1 MNPNKLK
8 NKLQELQQS
17 LKEKEKEI
25 SALNNEIKYLNKY
38 QFISNAAEDFMTLIN
53 RKYEYVAVNNSYCRE
68 HKMIK
73 TKILGQKVYDVW
85 GKEAFNHTL
94 KDILKR
100 CFKGETIH
108 YQDWFQF
115 ENSKEGYYDVVYY
128 PYYDENRKIT
138 HVAVVTRDITRLKT
152 TELELIKSE
161 NKYRSLIEGSFDMIF
176 RLDKN
181 FIFTFVSRASERLFG
196 ILPDDLIGRE
206 FSEVFIHDELEEI
219 EKVRDRLQRGNNVET
234 IQLKLKTGEAGFSFT
249 EINALPIYESE
260 IIIGYQGIVRDLTQ
274 RKKMEEKQ
282 RQLES
287 ELIKEHRLAS
297 IGMLTSGLAH
307 NIRTPL
313 TSIMGA
319 VQLIKMGNNDL
330 DNLDIIY
337 NSTKKIEFIT
347 ESMMVSL
354 RKEKDEN
361 IQEIDI
367 NDVLQNEINLLQS
380 NLEFKHYVNKEINLA
395 ESIPTILG
403 VYNNFSQAFANI
415 IQNALDAMYDR
426 KEKNL
431 SISSQVIDSNILV
444 EISDSGCGIEKENL
458 DRLFDPFYTSKPKER
473 EPGSKAPRGTGLG
486 LYSCYNMLK
495 PYNVKIDVDS
505 RVNRGTTFKLYFP
518 IKVNQ

>member
-1 MNPNKLK
+1 MNTDKLK
-8 NKLQELQQS
+8 TKLKELQHS
-17 LKEKEKEI
+17 LKEKDKMIASLE
-25 SALNNEIKYLNKY
+25 NEIKYLNKY

-53 RKYEYVAVNNSYCRE
+53 RNYEYVAVNNSYCRE
-68 HKMIK
+68 HKMNK

-85 GKEAFNHTL
+85 GKEAFKHTL

-108 YQDWFQF
+108 YQDWFRF
-115 ENSKEGYYDVVYY
+115 ENNKEGYYYVVYY
-128 PYYDENRKIT
+128 PYFDENRKIT
-138 HVAVVTRDITRLKT
+138 HVAVVTRDITKLKT

-161 NKYRSLIEGSFDMIF
+161 NKYRNLIEGSFDMIF

-181 FIFTFVSRASERLFG
+181 FIFTFVSRASERLFD

-206 FSEVFIHDELEEI
+206 FSEAFEHDDIKEI
-219 EKVRDRLQRGNNVET
+219 DQVCDKLQRGNNVEA
-234 IQLKLKTGEAGFSFT
+234 IQLKLITRENNFSYT
-249 EINALPIYESE
+249 EINARPIYESE

-274 RKKMEEKQ
+274 RKKMEEKH

-319 VQLIKMGNNDL
+319 VQLIRLGNNEL

-337 NSTKKIEFIT
+337 SSTKKIESIT
-347 ESMMVSL
+347 ESMMISL

-367 NDVLQNEINLLQS
+367 NEVLQNEIGLLQS
-380 NLEFKHYVNKEINLA
+380 NLDFKHYVNKEINLA
-395 ESIPTILG
+395 DNLPTILG

-415 IQNALDAMYDR
+415 IQNALDAMYDV

-431 SISSQVIDSNILV
+431 SISSQLVDDNILV
-444 EISDSGCGIEKENL
+444 KIADSGCGIEKENI
-458 DRLFDPFYTSKPKER
+458 DKLFDPFYTSKPKER
-473 EPGSKAPRGTGLG
+473 KPGSDEPRGTGLG

-495 PYNVKIDVDS
+495 PYKVKIDVDS
-505 RVNRGTTFKLYFP
+505 KVNEGTTFNLYFP
-518 IKVNQ
+518 VQENQ